1 MKKSSKFY
9 SQLAKEH
16 FLEHKKLIS
25 IIEEENYLDKI
36 IKISNILVETLVH
49 NGTIFFCG
57 NGGSASDANHFTAE
71 LIGRFKKNRR
81 ALSAISLI
89 NDSSTL
95 SCIANDFG
103 YENVFA
109 RQIEGLANHKD
120 TIFIFSTS
128 GESPNII
135 KALHAAKKI
144 NAFSVGLLGKNGGI
158 ASSLLSESLIIPSE
172 TTARIQ
178 ELHIMIAHILC
189 EIIELELDIV

>member
-1 MKKSSKFY
+1 MKKSRDYYF
-9 SQLAKEH
+9 QLTKNQ
-16 FLEHKKLIS
+16 FSEHKKLVS
-25 IIEEENYLDKI
+25 IIETKEYLDRI
-36 IKISNILVETLVH
+36 IRISQILSESLSK

-89 NDSSTL
+89 NDSSTI
-95 SCIANDFG
+95 SCISNDFG

-109 RQIEGLANHKD
+109 RQIEGLANSKD
-120 TIFIFSTS
+120 VIFVFSTS

-135 KALHAAKKI
+135 KALEAANKKDI
-144 NAFSVGLLGKNGGI
+144 SSVGLLGKNGGK
-158 ASSLLSESLIIPSE
+158 AFSLLSESLIIPSE
-172 TTARIQ
+172 STARIQ